1 MSCSC
6 KDHEKKKELLPVA
19 PSGLAGL
26 VDYAPK
32 AIVSRTIAETAGGT
46 LTVFAF
52 AEGQGLSEHSAPFD
66 ALVNVLDGEG
76 EFIVGGTPHR
86 VQVGQIL
93 RMPAGI
99 PHAVRAN
106 QPFKM
111 MLIMLR
117 GKEVN
122 SK

>member
-1 MSCSC
+1 MSCHC

-19 PSGLAGL
+19 PSDLVGL
-26 VDYAPK
+26 VDYAPA
-32 AIVSRTIAETAGGT
+32 AIVSRTVAETKGGSVT
-46 LTVFAF
+46 LFAF

-76 EFIVGGTPHR
+76 EFTVGGKPYR
-86 VQVGQIL
+86 LRAGQIL
-93 RMPAGI
+93 RMPANI
-99 PHAVRAN
+99 PHAVRAP

-117 GKEVN
+117 GNE
-122 SK
+122 